1 MKFLP
6 DFLHGYM
13 KAWLLIFKIQSIG
26 NNEFNGS
33 FSNILTYMSS
43 FMILLGLTGYF
54 FISLFLLK
62 LTDSFLNVMKIQHS
76 IRPIQNPVKQPR

>member
-33 FSNILTYMSS
+33 FSNILTYISS
-43 FMILLGLTGYF
+43 FLILVGLTGYF
-54 FISLFLLK
+54 VIRLFLLK
-62 LTDSFLNVMKIQHS
+62 LTASFLNVMKIQHC